1 MIQSNVDKRL
11 DLATMELSRLLP
23 MDISGL
29 EIIFCARDL
38 LIQVDLVQ
46 KEMDEK
52 KRSLLLN

>member
-11 DLATMELSRLLP
+11 DLATMELSKFLP
-23 MDISGL
+23 INISGL

-52 KRSLLLN
+52 KRSLLFN

>member
-1 MIQSNVDKRL
+1 MQPNVDKRL
-11 DLATMELSRLLP
+11 DLAAAELSRLLP

-46 KEMDEK
+46 KEMDTK